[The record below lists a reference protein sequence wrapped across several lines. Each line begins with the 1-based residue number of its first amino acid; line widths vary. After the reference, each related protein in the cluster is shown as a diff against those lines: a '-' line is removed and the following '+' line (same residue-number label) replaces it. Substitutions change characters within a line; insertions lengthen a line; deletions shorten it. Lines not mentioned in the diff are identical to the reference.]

1 MEDSDTRSVKVTV
14 LEENNKDEDGYSDV
28 SQEFSDDE
36 LEEEPGSDGLDEVQ
50 REKSPSESASE
61 DNIIETDE

>member
-1 MEDSDTRSVKVTV
+1 VSFCRGSHFPYGDKPSDDEEVESVEDSDTRSVKVTV

-36 LEEEPGSDGLDEVQ
+36 LEEKPGVMD
-50 REKSPSESASE
+50 
-61 DNIIETDE
+61 